1 MHKYF
6 KNILNKI
13 NKMTNIYFKI
23 KLILITIKALDPE
36 LEKLIIDKIYKI
48 PDLKLVYTTIIFNPK
63 KLTNPKFNTK
73 IETIFQILKQNCQN
87 RNIHVKL
94 KQYKHI
100 INQNNTLK
108 LPNNNFQIYF
118 ELVQYVTKFS
128 YYSNKIDPNFPKK
141 IHALEGLLLLDYVLE
156 NY

>member
-1 MHKYF
+1 
-6 KNILNKI
+6 
-13 NKMTNIYFKI
+13 MTNIYFKI

-128 YYSNKIDPNFPKK
+128 YYSNKIGPNFSKK
-141 IHALEGLLLLDYVLE
+141 IDALEGLLLLDYVLE

>member
-13 NKMTNIYFKI
+13 NNMTNIYFKI

-73 IETIFQILKQNCQN
+73 IEPIFQILKQNCQN

-128 YYSNKIDPNFPKK
+128 YYSNKIGPNFPKK
-141 IHALEGLLLLDYVLE
+141 IDALEGLLLLDYVLE

>member
-1 MHKYF
+1 
-6 KNILNKI
+6 
-13 NKMTNIYFKI
+13 MTNIYFKI

-94 KQYKHI
+94 RQYKHI
-100 INQNNTLK
+100 INQNKTLK

-118 ELVQYVTKFS
+118 ELVQYITKFS
-128 YYSNKIDPNFPKK
+128 YYSNKIGPNFPKK
-141 IHALEGLLLLDYVLE
+141 IDALEGLLLLDYVLE

>member
-87 RNIHVKL
+87 RNINVKL
-94 KQYKHI
+94 RQYKHI
-100 INQNNTLK
+100 INQNKTLK

-128 YYSNKIDPNFPKK
+128 YYSNKIGPNFPKK
-141 IHALEGLLLLDYVLE
+141 IDALEGLLLLDYVLE

>member
-1 MHKYF
+1 
-6 KNILNKI
+6 
-13 NKMTNIYFKI
+13 MTNIYFKI

-128 YYSNKIDPNFPKK
+128 YYSNKIGPNFPKK
-141 IHALEGLLLLDYVLE
+141 IDALEGLLLLDYVLE

>member
-128 YYSNKIDPNFPKK
+128 YYSNKIGPNFPKK
-141 IHALEGLLLLDYVLE
+141 IDALEGLLLLDYVLE

>member
-1 MHKYF
+1 
-6 KNILNKI
+6 
-13 NKMTNIYFKI
+13 MTNIYFKI

-141 IHALEGLLLLDYVLE
+141 IDALEGLLLLDYVLE